1 MFTSTSSARALGKS
15 LVVPADM
22 SSAMVTTAAAAGK
35 AKMTALAITAGESMA
50 EMKKNLAAA
59 NIAAADNNNNTCKD
73 IVVAAAPALPPAPTR
88 PNIFAVIT
96 RLADRPFLSAGAS
109 GKLTTLGKKLAKK
122 LTMEAARTMIKMDVK
137 QLVDDLDAAF
147 QAAELALD
155 DIEHQ
160 HLCLQALIMSHQDDK
175 KNLASKLRF
184 GLRRSRMKARI
195 EKRQI
200 EVEAIVNKAYR
211 RVVGSKKK
219 SKSPKY

>member
-1 MFTSTSSARALGKS
+1 MFTSTSSARALEKS
-15 LVVPADM
+15 LVMPPADM

-50 EMKKNLAAA
+50 EMKKNLAPT
-59 NIAAADNNNNTCKD
+59 IAAADDDKNTCKE

-96 RLADRPFLSAGAS
+96 RLADRPFLSADAS
-109 GKLTTLGKKLAKK
+109 AKLTTLGKKLAKK
-122 LTMEAARTMIKMDVK
+122 LTAEAARTLIKMDVK
-137 QLVDDLDAAF
+137 QLVDDLDAAL

-184 GLRRSRMKARI
+184 GLRRSSMKLRI
-195 EKRQI
+195 AKRQD
-200 EVEAIVNKAYR
+200 EVETIVNKAYR

-219 SKSPKY
+219 SKTPKY